1 LSTPKRHWDID
12 PTMLSTLLHVGL
24 PSSLLLLQYLSRSTM
39 SFVEFCGLMELGLR
53 PSVVSKDEARDRA
66 MLVLS

>member
-24 PSSLLLLQYLSRSTM
+24 PSSFLWLQYLSRSTM
-39 SFVEFCGLMELGLR
+39 NSQ
-53 PSVVSKDEARDRA
+53 
-66 MLVLS
+66 